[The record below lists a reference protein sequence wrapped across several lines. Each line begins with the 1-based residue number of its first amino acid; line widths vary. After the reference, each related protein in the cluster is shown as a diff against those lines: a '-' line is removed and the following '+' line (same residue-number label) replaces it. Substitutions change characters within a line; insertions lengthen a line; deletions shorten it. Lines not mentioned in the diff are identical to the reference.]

1 MEDVADVPR
10 IVEKAV
16 PGEDAGAP
24 EGMIAVLEGLEAGGG
39 RSLGT
44 KRSSSAY
51 SLVISHSVMRQAPLT
66 KIGKAVG

>member
-10 IVEKAV
+10 LVEKAV
-16 PGEDAGAP
+16 PSEDAGAP
-24 EGMIAVLEGLEAGGG
+24 KGTKPVLEGLEAGGG

-51 SLVISHSVMRQAPLT
+51 ALVISHSVMRQAPHN
-66 KIGKAVG
+66 KIGKVVG